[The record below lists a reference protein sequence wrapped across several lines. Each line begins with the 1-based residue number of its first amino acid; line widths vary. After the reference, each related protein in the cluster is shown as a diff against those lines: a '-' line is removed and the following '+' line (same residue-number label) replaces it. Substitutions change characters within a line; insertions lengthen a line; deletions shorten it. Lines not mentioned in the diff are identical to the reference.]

1 MNNEKQFF
9 MIKKSNNIFNWKEV
23 DSEMIF
29 YNYNNIDN
37 FPLIINF
44 PNSNNNI
51 PQYNNFMN
59 EEENKGEINENK
71 NENFKKQNFNIDEFC
86 KYLKKK
92 REINIIYPKENLE
105 NYLNNKLKTQD
116 ENSKK
121 PNYLNISKPLIPYKN
136 ESKIINDEEEEDE
149 NVDKLI
155 MQLNTVNDVQNK
167 NKIIKKLILGRKKLH
182 RERLEKFY
190 IKLSKF
196 FNEKIEDIK
205 DWVSLEEKLITI
217 DNLSY
222 SICREIDKY
231 IKVHQSGKIQLEN
244 DFSKNFLR
252 VHFIGSIKVKMN
264 DFNLALKNYK

>member
-9 MIKKSNNIFNWKEV
+9 MIKKGDNIFNWKDV

-37 FPLIINF
+37 FPFIINF
-44 PNSNNNI
+44 PHSNNHI
-51 PQYNNFMN
+51 PQYNNFIN
-59 EEENKGEINENK
+59 EEENKGEINENEDEK
-71 NENFKKQNFNIDEFC
+71 FKKKNFNIDEFC

-92 REINIIYPKENLE
+92 REINIIYPRENLD
-105 NYLNNKLKTQD
+105 NFLKNKLKTQD
-116 ENSKK
+116 ENLIK
-121 PNYLNISKPLIPYKN
+121 PININISKSLTPYKN
-136 ESKIINDEEEEDE
+136 ESKLIIDDDEEDD

-155 MQLNTVNDVQNK
+155 IQLNSVIDAQNK
-167 NKIIKKLILGRKKLH
+167 NKVIKKLILGRKKLH
-182 RERLEKFY
+182 RERLENFY
-190 IKLSKF
+190 LKLSKYF
-196 FNEKIEDIK
+196 GERIEDIK

>member
-9 MIKKSNNIFNWKEV
+9 MFKKGDNIFNWKEV

-29 YNYNNIDN
+29 YNYNNIEN
-37 FPLIINF
+37 FPIIINF

-51 PQYNNFMN
+51 PQYNNFIN
-59 EEENKGEINENK
+59 EEENKGEINENDDEK
-71 NENFKKQNFNIDEFC
+71 FKKKNFNIDEFC

-92 REINIIYPKENLE
+92 REINIIYPRENLD
-105 NYLNNKLKTQD
+105 NFLKNKLKTQD
-116 ENSKK
+116 ENLIK
-121 PNYLNISKPLIPYKN
+121 PININISKSLTPYKN
-136 ESKIINDEEEEDE
+136 ESKLIIDDDEEDD

-155 MQLNTVNDVQNK
+155 IQLNSVIDAQNK
-167 NKIIKKLILGRKKLH
+167 NKVIKKLILGRKKLH
-182 RERLEKFY
+182 RERLENFY
-190 IKLSKF
+190 LKLSKYF
-196 FNEKIEDIK
+196 GERIEDIK

>member
-1 MNNEKQFF
+1 
-9 MIKKSNNIFNWKEV
+9 
-23 DSEMIF
+23 
-29 YNYNNIDN
+29 
-37 FPLIINF
+37 
-44 PNSNNNI
+44 
-51 PQYNNFMN
+51 
-59 EEENKGEINENK
+59 
-71 NENFKKQNFNIDEFC
+71 
-86 KYLKKK
+86 
-92 REINIIYPKENLE
+92 
-105 NYLNNKLKTQD
+105 
-116 ENSKK
+116 
-121 PNYLNISKPLIPYKN
+121 
-136 ESKIINDEEEEDE
+136 
-149 NVDKLI
+149 

-196 FNEKIEDIK
+196 YNEKIEDIK